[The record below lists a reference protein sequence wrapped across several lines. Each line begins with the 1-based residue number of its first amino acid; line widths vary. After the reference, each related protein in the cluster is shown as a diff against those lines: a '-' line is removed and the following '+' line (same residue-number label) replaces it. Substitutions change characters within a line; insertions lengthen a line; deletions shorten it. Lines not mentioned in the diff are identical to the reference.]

1 MRVALLGWAGTAR
14 VARSRV
20 MKRRERFFVKQCKAV
35 LVTLLILAFCLATAA
50 CGGQGQAGK
59 ASGRDEAKGLTL
71 TVGTTMAVKN
81 ISVDDYYF
89 GILRG
94 ILTHKGLVSLDEK
107 GDFKGDLA
115 QSWETGDAQTWVFKL
130 RQGVTWHDGSPV
142 TAADVKFTIEY
153 LLEKIPVYKSHFG
166 MIESVEA
173 NGGNTVTIR
182 LKKPNARFLVNLL
195 VLRTLPAHVFAPVQ
209 DPKTFSDIKAAV
221 GCGPFVFEKFDEA
234 SGLLV
239 FKAYEKYFRGAPA
252 VKEVRF
258 KTFKNP
264 DTMYMA
270 LQKGEIDLVYFYAS
284 GADHFYVP
292 ALLKQGDVKFE
303 FTENTGVANSFF
315 FNTKR
320 PPVDDPRFRQALSH
334 ALDYEEMT
342 RIFTAGYGSVPN
354 AGFVPRGTPGF
365 VETRKLVVDRGKA
378 VKMLDDLGY
387 RDTNNDGFRE
397 CPGGGPLQLELVARS
412 DIAAS
417 GRVAE
422 LVKGYLEKVGIRVTL
437 KLVDITLF
445 RTISDEQK
453 SHMMMLSR
461 TTPWGMLMWGGYGTG
476 YFDSRN
482 IGWSVVDDPRFHQIV
497 DRMVASIDQGAY
509 RDTAGELQKYYAENL
524 PAIPLYWDTLIQP
537 YSGKWT
543 GWKKDPMYG
552 VLNEETWF
560 NLKKVAAK

>member
-1 MRVALLGWAGTAR
+1 M
-14 VARSRV
+14 
-20 MKRRERFFVKQCKAV
+20 KQCKV
-35 LVTLLILAFCLATAA
+35 VFVTLMILAFCLATAA
-50 CGGQGQAGK
+50 CNGQGQAGK
-59 ASGRDEAKGLTL
+59 AGSQEAAKGLTL
-71 TVGTTMAVKN
+71 TVGTTMTVKN
-81 ISVDDYYF
+81 INIDDYYF
-89 GILRG
+89 GIMRA
-94 ILTHKGLVSLDEK
+94 ILTHKGLISLDEQ
-107 GDFKGDLA
+107 GNFKGDLA

-166 MIESVEA
+166 MIGSVEA
-173 NGGNTVTIR
+173 TDGNTVTIR

-195 VLRTLPAHVFAPVQ
+195 VLRTLPAHVFAQVQ
-209 DPKTFSDIKAAV
+209 DPKTFNDVKAAV
-221 GCGPFVFEKFDEA
+221 GCGPYVFEKFDEA
-234 SGLLV
+234 SGMLV
-239 FKAYEKYFRGAPA
+239 FKAYEKYFRGVPA

-303 FTENTGVANSFF
+303 FTENTGVANSIF
-315 FNTKR
+315 FNTKK

-334 ALDYEEMT
+334 ALDYEEMA
-342 RIFTAGYGSVPN
+342 RIFTAGYGSAPN
-354 AGFVPRGTPGF
+354 AGFVTRGTPGF
-365 VETRKLVVDRGKA
+365 VETRKLVIDREKA

-387 RDTNNDGFRE
+387 RDTNGDGFRE
-397 CPGGGPLQLELVARS
+397 HPGGGPLQMELVARS
-412 DIAAS
+412 DIATS

-422 LVKGYLEKVGIRVTL
+422 LVKGYLEKVGLRVTL
-437 KLVDITLF
+437 KMVDNTLF

-453 SHMMMLSR
+453 SHVMMLSR
-461 TTPWGMLMWGGYGTG
+461 TTPWGMMMWGGYGTG

-482 IGWSVVDDPRFHQIV
+482 IGWSAVNDPAFHQLVDMMIV
-497 DRMVASIDQGAY
+497 AVDEASY
-509 RDTAGELQKYYAENL
+509 REAARRLQEYFAENL

-537 YSGKWT
+537 YSGKLT

-560 NLKKVAAK
+560 NLKKVVQK